1 MAEGIIPR
9 PEKAAED
16 ADPLGGQ
23 EKGVPEERKRVWRD
37 ESDDED
43 IVSRVESRIQPTP
56 I

>member
-16 ADPLGGQ
+16 ADPLGGPG
-23 EKGVPEERKRVWRD
+23 KDVPEERKRVWRD

-43 IVSRVESRIQPTP
+43 VVSPLESSIQPTP